1 MSFIWMIIVGLVA
14 GLLARAIKPGSDP
27 MGWIMTIVLGIV
39 GAMLGGF
46 LASLIGINADGGFTG
61 LIFSVIGAIILL
73 FLYEMIVN
81 KRRAEF
87 DALFVILWRAI
98 SKPEA
103 LNKKFN
109 AKNQKAPRYELTP
122 ETWTV

>member
-14 GLLARAIKPGSDP
+14 GLLARAIKPGNDA

-73 FLYEMIVN
+73 FLYEMIMS
-81 KRRAEF
+81 KRRA
-87 DALFVILWRAI
+87 
-98 SKPEA
+98 
-103 LNKKFN
+103 
-109 AKNQKAPRYELTP
+109 
-122 ETWTV
+122 

>member
-14 GLLARAIKPGSDP
+14 GLLARAIKPGNDP

-46 LASLIGINADGGFTG
+46 IAGLIGINADGGFTG

-73 FLYEMIVN
+73 FIYEMIMS
-81 KRRAEF
+81 KRG
-87 DALFVILWRAI
+87 V
-98 SKPEA
+98 
-103 LNKKFN
+103 
-109 AKNQKAPRYELTP
+109 
-122 ETWTV
+122 

>member
-1 MSFIWMIIVGLVA
+1 MFIWMIIVGLVA
-14 GLLARAIKPGSDP
+14 GLLARAIKPGNDP

-46 LASLIGINADGGFTG
+46 LAGLIGINADGGFTG

-81 KRRAEF
+81 KRRA
-87 DALFVILWRAI
+87 
-98 SKPEA
+98 
-103 LNKKFN
+103 
-109 AKNQKAPRYELTP
+109 
-122 ETWTV
+122 

>member
-27 MGWIMTIVLGIV
+27 MGWIMTIILGIV

-46 LASLIGINADGGFTG
+46 VASLIGINADGGFTG

-73 FLYEMIVN
+73 FIYEMIMS
-81 KRRAEF
+81 RRR
-87 DALFVILWRAI
+87 V
-98 SKPEA
+98 
-103 LNKKFN
+103 
-109 AKNQKAPRYELTP
+109 
-122 ETWTV
+122 

>member
-14 GLLARAIKPGSDP
+14 GLLARAIKPGNDA

-46 LASLIGINADGGFTG
+46 VASLIGINADGGFTG

-73 FLYEMIVN
+73 FLYEMIMN
-81 KRRAEF
+81 RRR
-87 DALFVILWRAI
+87 V
-98 SKPEA
+98 
-103 LNKKFN
+103 
-109 AKNQKAPRYELTP
+109 
-122 ETWTV
+122 

>member
-14 GLLARAIKPGSDP
+14 GLLARAIKPGNDP

-46 LASLIGINADGGFTG
+46 IAGLIGINADGGFTG

-73 FLYEMIVN
+73 FIYEMIMS
-81 KRRAEF
+81 KRR
-87 DALFVILWRAI
+87 V
-98 SKPEA
+98 
-103 LNKKFN
+103 
-109 AKNQKAPRYELTP
+109 
-122 ETWTV
+122 

>member
-39 GAMLGGF
+39 GAMLGGV
-46 LASLIGINADGGFTG
+46 LASVVGINADGGFTG

-81 KRRAEF
+81 KRRA
-87 DALFVILWRAI
+87 
-98 SKPEA
+98 
-103 LNKKFN
+103 
-109 AKNQKAPRYELTP
+109 
-122 ETWTV
+122 

>member
-1 MSFIWMIIVGLVA
+1 MSIIWMIIVGLVA

-46 LASLIGINADGGFTG
+46 IAGLIGIDADGGFTG

-73 FLYEMIVN
+73 FLYEMIVS
-81 KRRAEF
+81 KRR
-87 DALFVILWRAI
+87 V
-98 SKPEA
+98 
-103 LNKKFN
+103 
-109 AKNQKAPRYELTP
+109 
-122 ETWTV
+122 

>member
-1 MSFIWMIIVGLVA
+1 MGFIWMIIVGLVA
-14 GLLARAIKPGSDP
+14 GLLARAIKPGNDA

-46 LASLIGINADGGFTG
+46 VAGLIGIDANGGFTG

-81 KRRAEF
+81 RRR
-87 DALFVILWRAI
+87 L
-98 SKPEA
+98 
-103 LNKKFN
+103 
-109 AKNQKAPRYELTP
+109 
-122 ETWTV
+122 

>member
-27 MGWIMTIVLGIV
+27 MGWIMTIILGIV

-46 LASLIGINADGGFTG
+46 VAGLVGINADGGFTG

-73 FLYEMIVN
+73 FIYEMIMS
-81 KRRAEF
+81 KRN
-87 DALFVILWRAI
+87 V
-98 SKPEA
+98 
-103 LNKKFN
+103 
-109 AKNQKAPRYELTP
+109 
-122 ETWTV
+122 